1 MEDWERAFAEK
12 SERRRR
18 RSLRRRYIGRAAV
31 IGLISIAILLG
42 LWLVNKSLAVIL

>member
-18 RSLRRRYIGRAAV
+18 RARRRRYIGRAAV
-31 IGLISIAILLG
+31 IALISVAILLG
-42 LWLVNKSLAVIL
+42 LWLVNKSLTFIL